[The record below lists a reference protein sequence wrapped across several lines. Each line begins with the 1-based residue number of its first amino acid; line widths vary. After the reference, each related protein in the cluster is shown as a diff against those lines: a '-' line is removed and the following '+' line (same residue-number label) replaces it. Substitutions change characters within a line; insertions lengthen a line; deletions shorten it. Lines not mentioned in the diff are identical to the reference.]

1 MRITVGFAAEVMKY
15 FKPAFMCVNLNNVDV
30 CHSNFTSYVKAL
42 HRADHSVG
50 YLWDII
56 QNDPELAG
64 NTDIICIPECGRN
77 LQPNSILDSN
87 QWAAY
92 DHSDENSL
100 RIWSLMAGPSFPQNT
115 IIGSEGNQVGKV
127 SDAMLTAARIL
138 GVKDEVLSAG
148 YVEGGTYSFIDLL

>member
-1 MRITVGFAAEVMKY
+1 M
-15 FKPAFMCVNLNNVDV
+15 
-30 CHSNFTSYVKAL
+30 
-42 HRADHSVG
+42 G
-50 YLWDII
+50 YHPKRSGIG
-56 QNDPELAG
+56 G